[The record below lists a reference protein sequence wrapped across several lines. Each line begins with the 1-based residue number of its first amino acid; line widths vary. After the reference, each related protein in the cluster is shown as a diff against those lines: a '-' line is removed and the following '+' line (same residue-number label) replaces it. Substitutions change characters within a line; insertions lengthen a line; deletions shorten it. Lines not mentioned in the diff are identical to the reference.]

1 MKVLVLNGV
10 NLNMLG
16 KRETELYGSET
27 LSDLETRLTSLN
39 KDVDLGFFKVTP
51 KKIL

>member
-27 LSDLETRLTSLN
+27 LSDLENRLTSLN
-39 KDVDLGFFKVTP
+39 NDVDLD
-51 KKIL
+51 LHRCLMM